1 MAQYLH
7 PLLQGKERV
16 TLCPCRRR
24 RRFIPTPKA
33 RNLNSGFQPSPDS
46 NQVSGMA
53 STCFRVAARMA
64 SSACRSAA
72 SRSIP
77 SAGRTAARSGAPRI
91 SRLPVELGCC
101 AGLSL
106 LPLHSAVAAAR
117 LTSRLSTASRSCCA
131 LSQGTLC
138 RTYPGL

>member
-1 MAQYLH
+1 
-7 PLLQGKERV
+7 
-16 TLCPCRRR
+16 
-24 RRFIPTPKA
+24 
-33 RNLNSGFQPSPDS
+33 
-46 NQVSGMA
+46 MA
-53 STCFRVAARMA
+53 STCFRAAARMA

-77 SAGRTAARSGAPRI
+77 SAARRGAPRI
-91 SRLPVELGCC
+91 SRLPVELGCS